1 MSNKLIAHGLKGHV
15 NTMIKDQD
23 SVITGYSKH
32 ARVIAFLPNHEGLYC
47 RVDMLWG
54 LRQPTPAEVLT
65 VARKDQ
71 GINGKWKLDKI
82 ETYESNSVIQGE
94 TIKHD
99 YYFVSALK

>member
-1 MSNKLIAHGLKGHV
+1 MNNRTKHGNAGHI
-15 NTMIKDQD
+15 NTIVRDQD
-23 SVITGYSKH
+23 SVITGYGKH

-47 RVDMLWG
+47 RVDMVWG

-71 GINGKWKLDKI
+71 GIKGKWELDRI
-82 ETYESNSVIQGE
+82 ETYEGNSVIHGK